1 MRNYLLEFKKIKK
14 RNPTETEV
22 GLMMKAVAMKE
33 PHRKKSDAYYKRFE
47 NAKEVGSLGGRSKI
61 PIKLTTNATRVND
74 LLTVG
79 ISERKISNMLDLDI
93 ASVRSLKYKY
103 KLPRAKEYIIK

>member
-33 PHRKKSDAYYKRFE
+33 PHRKKSDAYYNRYVNGK
-47 NAKEVGSLGGRSKI
+47 AIGSLGGRSKI

-79 ISERKISNMLDLDI
+79 ISEIKISNMLDLDI
-93 ASVRSLKYKY
+93 ASVRSLKNKY
-103 KLPRAKEYIIK
+103 KLPREKQYIIK

>member
-1 MRNYLLEFKKIKK
+1 MKNYLLEFKKIKK
-14 RNPTETEV
+14 RNPTELEV

-33 PHRKKSDAYYKRFE
+33 PHRKKSDAYLKRFE
-47 NAKEVGSLGGRSKI
+47 NAKDTGALGGRTKI
-61 PIKLTTNATRVND
+61 PIRLNTNATRVND

-79 ISERKISNMLDLDI
+79 ICERKISNMLDLDI
-93 ASVRSLKYKY
+93 SSVRSLRSKY